1 MLIKLVKK
9 KRKHVAQIHALERSE
24 NLGVCLVSK
33 CIMLQ
38 DSDIGL
44 QYTPTNIV
52 TNYDMKTIESTKDLI
67 LKFLQTFRNTILC
80 HLQRLSLMNV
90 VSSSRWHLNL
100 QNCIDYGK

>member
-1 MLIKLVKK
+1 MDCALLIYDKMSMLIKLVKK
-9 KRKHVAQIHALERSE
+9 KRKHVAQIHAIERSE

-67 LKFLQTFRNTILC
+67 LKFLTRSCVT
-80 HLQRLSLMNV
+80 SK
-90 VSSSRWHLNL
+90 
-100 QNCIDYGK
+100 D